1 MPRFC
6 WFILFSCFCSQVL
19 VAQTTDSRNRV
30 PEVVQKAMTYMQ
42 ENNYEMA
49 LKQWL
54 QAQEEDPNNW
64 LYTYQVARC
73 YYEQK
78 DYKTAIKTL
87 TKQTPTDQF
96 ASQMGNY
103 YRLLAA
109 CQEARSDTDN
119 AIATLQEG
127 IKLVPQEGFLYAD
140 LGGLFFQKGYN
151 DQAVATWEEG
161 VDQAP
166 MHSSNYYWLTK
177 MYAYSSEPF
186 WALFY
191 GELFINIEPNT
202 QRSLEISRLLGEA
215 FKQILHRKNAALLS
229 ATAYNDWLLHDETTI
244 TSPCT
249 ALENLAQTVVEQE
262 ALDFDSLK
270 NIIVFREIL
279 AKKALESPLLSNNA
293 LFLWQKNIQQAGHW
307 EAYNYW
313 LLRKSDPVVFDQW
326 LQFHRYDLGAF
337 LNWIEANHL
346 RLGINNK
353 LSRKSFYAV
362 LLPSSLSKQ

>member
-1 MPRFC
+1 MSRCC
-6 WFILFSCFCSQVL
+6 WFILFLWVFSEVL
-19 VAQTTDSRNRV
+19 VAQTTDSRSRV
-30 PEVVQKAMTYMQ
+30 PEVVQKAMAYMQ
-42 ENNYEMA
+42 ENNYEQA

-54 QAQEEDPNNW
+54 LAQEEEPNNW

-87 TKQTPTDQF
+87 TKQAPTDK
-96 ASQMGNY
+96 AGQMGSY

-127 IKLVPQEGFLYAD
+127 IKLVPQEGSLYAD

-151 DQAVATWEEG
+151 DQAVAIWEEG
-161 VDQAP
+161 IDQAP
-166 MHSSNYYWLTK
+166 MHSTNYYWLSK
-177 MYAYSSEPF
+177 MYAHSSEPF
-186 WALFY
+186 WSLFY
-191 GELFINIEPNT
+191 GELFINMEPNT
-202 QRSLEISRLLGEA
+202 QRSMEISRLLGETY
-215 FKQILHRKNAALLS
+215 KQVLHHKNTALLS
-229 ATAYNDWLLHDETTI
+229 ATGYNDWLLNDETTI

-249 ALENLAQTVVEQE
+249 ALENLAQMVVEQSS
-262 ALDFDSLK
+262 LDFDSLK
-270 NIIVFREIL
+270 NIVIFREVL
-279 AKKALESPLLSNNA
+279 TKKALTTPLLSNNA
-293 LFLWQKNIQQAGHW
+293 LFLWQKSIQQAGHW
-307 EAYNYW
+307 DAYNYW

-337 LNWIEANHL
+337 LNWIEVNHL
-346 RLGINNK
+346 RLSVNNK

-362 LLPSSLSKQ
+362 LSPAATISKK

>member
-1 MPRFC
+1 MSRLC
-6 WFILFSCFCSQVL
+6 WFVLFLWVFSEVL
-19 VAQTTDSRNRV
+19 VAQTTDSRSRV
-30 PEVVQKAMTYMQ
+30 PEVVQKAMAYMQ
-42 ENNYEMA
+42 DNNYEQA
-49 LKQWL
+49 LKHWL

-64 LYTYQVARC
+64 LYTYQVAQC

-87 TKQTPTDQF
+87 TKQTPTDKS
-96 ASQMGNY
+96 AGQMANY

-109 CQEARSDTDN
+109 CQEARADTDN
-119 AIATLQEG
+119 AIATLQDG
-127 IKLVPQEGFLYAD
+127 IKLVPQEGLLYAD

-161 VDQAP
+161 IDQAP
-166 MHSSNYYWLTK
+166 THSTNYYWLTK

-202 QRSLEISRLLGEA
+202 QRSMEISRLLGEVYR
-215 FKQILHRKNAALLS
+215 QILHRKNTALLS
-229 ATAYNDWLLHDETTI
+229 TTGYNDWLLNDETAI

-249 ALENLAQTVVEQE
+249 VLESLAQTVAEQN

-270 NIIVFREIL
+270 NIVVFRELL

-293 LFLWQKNIQQAGHW
+293 LFLWQKSVQQAGYW

-313 LLRKSDPVVFDQW
+313 LLRKSDPATFDRW

-337 LNWIEANHL
+337 LNWIEVSHL
-346 RLGINNK
+346 RLNAINK

-362 LLPSSLSKQ
+362 LFPSSISK